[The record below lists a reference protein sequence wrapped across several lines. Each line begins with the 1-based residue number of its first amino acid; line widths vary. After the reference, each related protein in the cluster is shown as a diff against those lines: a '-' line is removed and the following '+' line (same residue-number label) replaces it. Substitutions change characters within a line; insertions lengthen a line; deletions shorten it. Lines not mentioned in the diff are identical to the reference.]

1 MNMKKCCCRL
11 ALVVL
16 SLVAFGVGNAGTSF
30 HGVIDPNGH
39 SVWIDTAIVTK
50 PPRLDTFVTTGWGS
64 DSVAIDTF
72 DFPDLTGWPA
82 MVTLRGTVDGIR
94 LPYLFPAPVNGVW
107 YNFMPTPPPF
117 PQAMFYGETGVEES
131 RSAIE
136 PRPCLSVS
144 PSVVT
149 TQMTVRL
156 QRAGPG
162 RPVVEV
168 LDAAGNLIRS
178 LNLTAGANGFATA
191 TWHREDGLGH
201 LVPDGIYFCRHAASG
216 AVAKV
221 LVAH

>member
-1 MNMKKCCCRL
+1 MNTKKCCCTL

-16 SLVAFGVGNAGTSF
+16 SLVAFSVGNAETSF
-30 HGVIDPNGH
+30 YGVIKPNGH
-39 SVWIDTAIVTK
+39 AVWIDSAIVTA
-50 PPRLDTFVTTGWGS
+50 PPLPVTFITTGWGS

-72 DFPDLTGWPA
+72 HFPNIPNWPIL
-82 MVTLRGTVDGIR
+82 VTLHGTVDGIR
-94 LPYLFPAPVNGVW
+94 VPYIFPSPANGVW
-107 YNFMPTPPPF
+107 YDFMPTPPPF
-117 PQAMFYGETGVEES
+117 PQAMFFGETGVEES

-136 PRPCLSVS
+136 PGPGLSVS

-156 QRAGPG
+156 QRPGPG

-168 LDAAGNLIRS
+168 LDAAGNLVRS